1 MRIGELADA
10 VGVSTQAVRY
20 YERERLM
27 PAPTRGVNGYRA
39 YDDQAFARIGFIR
52 TAQSAGLTLVQI
64 RSILDLRDRGV
75 IPCDHVSDLIDD
87 RLAEVRRRMAELAAL
102 QEELVQLRDRSERLN
117 PADCNDGDI
126 CHIIAVRPSSSH
138 SSRTSP

>member
-27 PAPTRGVNGYRA
+27 PPPTRSVNGYRA
-39 YDDQAFARIGFIR
+39 YDDKAVARIDFIR

-75 IPCDHVSDLIDD
+75 IPCDHVANVIDD
-87 RLAEVRRRMAELAAL
+87 RLAEVRRRMAELATL
-102 QEELVQLRDRSERLN
+102 EEALVQLRDRSERLN
-117 PADCNDGDI
+117 RADCSDGDI
-126 CHIIAVRPSSSH
+126 CHIIPARP
-138 SSRTSP
+138 

>member
-20 YERERLM
+20 YEREQLM
-27 PAPTRGVNGYRA
+27 PAPTRGGNGYRA
-39 YDDQAFARIGFIR
+39 YDDQAVARVGFIR

-75 IPCDHVSDLIDD
+75 IPCDHVSDLVDD

-102 QEELVQLRDRSERLN
+102 EQELVQLRDRSERLN
-117 PADCNDGDI
+117 PADCSDGDI
-126 CHIIAVRPSSSH
+126 CHIITAQPK
-138 SSRTSP
+138 PAAPE

>member
-20 YERERLM
+20 YEREQLM
-27 PAPTRGVNGYRA
+27 PAPTRGGNGYRA
-39 YDDQAFARIGFIR
+39 YDDQAVARVGFIR

-87 RLAEVRRRMAELAAL
+87 RLAEVHRRMAELAAL
-102 QEELVQLRDRSERLN
+102 EQELVQLRDRSERLS
-117 PADCNDGDI
+117 PADCSDGDI
-126 CHIIAVRPSSSH
+126 CHIITVQHQAAAPE
-138 SSRTSP
+138 

>member
-20 YERERLM
+20 YEREQLM
-27 PAPTRGVNGYRA
+27 PAPTRSGNGYRA
-39 YDDQAFARIGFIR
+39 YDDQAVARVGFIR

-64 RSILDLRDRGV
+64 RSILDLRHRGV

-102 QEELVQLRDRSERLN
+102 EQELVQLRDRSERLD
-117 PADCNDGDI
+117 PADCSDGDI
-126 CHIIAVRPSSSH
+126 CHIIAAQPQPAISE
-138 SSRTSP
+138 